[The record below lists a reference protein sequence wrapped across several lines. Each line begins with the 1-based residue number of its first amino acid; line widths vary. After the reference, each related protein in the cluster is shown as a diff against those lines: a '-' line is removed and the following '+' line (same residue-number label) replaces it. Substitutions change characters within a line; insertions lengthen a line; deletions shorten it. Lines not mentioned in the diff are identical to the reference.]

1 MKFGWEKKRKK
12 GGKGGGVS
20 FCPGE
25 INSAYCKQKAY
36 SRQGIQRF
44 VVTFGLKS
52 EKGKGAE
59 GAP

>member
-1 MKFGWEKKRKK
+1 MDEKKRERREGREEVFLFARGRSTVLTVNKK
-12 GGKGGGVS
+12 L
-20 FCPGE
+20 
-25 INSAYCKQKAY
+25 I